1 MKKLLFIVLLLSALQ
16 LLAVDK
22 TLITV
27 KNSSTNSGVIMVNI
41 HEDGKPQE
49 LQCTESAPN
58 CVAPQA
64 GNYWMVRLPKNH
76 GLYDC
81 DNVDLYL
88 QNEDPETAQKVGEF
102 CLNTK

>member
-1 MKKLLFIVLLLSALQ
+1 MKKLLFVVLLLSALQ

-41 HEDGKPQE
+41 HEDGKLQE

-88 QNEDPETAQKVGEF
+88 QNEDPETGQKVGEF